1 MLSLII
7 EPAISLA
14 LFYLAYVIFL
24 QKLTFFRANRY
35 FLLAAVIFSMLLPHI
50 NFTPPVTVAN
60 YSNLIPEVT
69 VYSQAPSGPVRPEPG
84 PLSAARALMV
94 AYIAG
99 VALLALRLIVRLTH
113 LALLISRNTTRRYK
127 NAIIVNLN
135 SEQAPFSF
143 LNYIFINESLYGDEE
158 KQNIID
164 HELVHISQAHTFDLM
179 LLELLTIVQWFNPV
193 AWLYRRSILEIH
205 EYLADE
211 EIIKKGTNISFYQS
225 LLLNL
230 QLGREYFSPASNF
243 NRSLTLNRI
252 RMMTSIKPAAWKRI
266 GFYILVPLLVFVVLM
281 CTKEEE
287 EITYAASEPVT
298 ERYIID
304 NEADRGTAGIAAENM
319 AGAGDAPMIPS
330 EDGGNGVPNITGS
343 MEEPPGY
350 DIIPSS
356 NISAGPG
363 YETGTSQAT
372 PETGNIAPP
381 VSNDNTVSPGTED
394 RGDLFDQYYGPANDD
409 NTESPGT
416 AGISRER
423 DGQSEPP
430 AGFPDPPHPSPGES
444 EIFFIVED
452 MPDFQGGG
460 QDAFRKYI
468 AENLR
473 YPQAAA
479 ENGIE
484 GRVFVQFTVMSDGTV
499 ENATI
504 VRGIDPTLDR
514 EALRVVMSSPR
525 WTPGRQRGQ
534 PVNVAFTFPI
544 NFVLQ

>member
-1 MLSLII
+1 MLPLII
-7 EPAISLA
+7 EPAISLV

-24 QKLTFFRANRY
+24 QKLSFFRANRY
-35 FLLAAVIFSMLLPHI
+35 FLLTAVIFSMVLPHI
-50 NFTPPVTVAN
+50 DFAPPVSVAN
-60 YSNLIPEVT
+60 YSNIIPEVT
-69 VYSQAPSGPVRPEPG
+69 VYSQAPSRPVQSESS
-84 PLSAARALMV
+84 PLSATRVFMI
-94 AYIAG
+94 AYTAG
-99 VALLALRLIVRLTH
+99 VALLALRLAVRLTH
-113 LALLISRNTTRRYK
+113 LALLISRNTTRRHK

-143 LNYIFINESLYGDEE
+143 LNYIFINESLYADEE
-158 KQNIID
+158 KKKIIE
-164 HELVHISQAHTFDLM
+164 HELVHISQAHTFDLV
-179 LLELLTIVQWFNPV
+179 LLELLTIAQWFNPV
-193 AWLYRRSILEIH
+193 AWLYRRSMLEIH

-252 RMMTSIKPAAWKRI
+252 RMMTSIKPAAWKRT
-266 GFYILVPLLVFVVLM
+266 GFFILIPALVMLVLM
-281 CTKEEE
+281 CTKEEAGVTVSASDQTQEVYATADESDSSAGSMVAGNIRGSEDGGVFPIIE
-287 EITYAASEPVT
+287 EAGIPEAAGRDYTQTDLSVNIEDPSGDDMTPSSSIIERPGAEPGAFQTTPET
-298 ERYIID
+298 ENREPPASND
-304 NEADRGTAGIAAENM
+304 NTASSGTAGI
-319 AGAGDAPMIPS
+319 
-330 EDGGNGVPNITGS
+330 DGERGS
-343 MEEPPGY
+343 
-350 DIIPSS
+350 
-356 NISAGPG
+356 
-363 YETGTSQAT
+363 
-372 PETGNIAPP
+372 
-381 VSNDNTVSPGTED
+381 
-394 RGDLFDQYYGPANDD
+394 
-409 NTESPGT
+409 
-416 AGISRER
+416 
-423 DGQSEPP
+423 QSEPP
-430 AGFPDPPHPSPGES
+430 AGFPDPPHASPDNS
-444 EIFFIVED
+444 EVFFIVED

-460 QDAFRKYI
+460 QDAFRRYI

-499 ENATI
+499 QNATI
-504 VRGIDPTLDR
+504 VRGINPSLDR